1 MEETKVVFGSAE
13 NGRCG
18 LVFLEN
24 ETGLVKKKKRVTN
37 YNITAE
43 QDEHTSVVRLNFIL
57 FF

>member
-24 ETGLVKKKKRVTN
+24 ETGLVKKKKSYKLQYHCRTRR
-37 YNITAE
+37 T
-43 QDEHTSVVRLNFIL
+43 H
-57 FF
+57 